1 MRADIRGD
9 QLTISDALRTHIE
22 RRLHFALS
30 RFGARIPHVAVRLE
44 EINGPR
50 GGVDKRCRIVVAL
63 AGAGHV
69 DVEVLDSECTS
80 AVDRAADRI
89 HRVVAR
95 EFDRQHG
102 GSDSHAR
109 STRIP
114 AAMFFRRQRRADIVN
129 TFSQGGLL
137 S

>member
-1 MRADIRGD
+1 MRTDIRGYH
-9 QLTISDALRTHIE
+9 LTISEALRTHIE

-30 RFGARIPHVAVRLE
+30 RFGARILHVAVRLE
-44 EINGPR
+44 DMNGPR

-69 DVEVLDSECTS
+69 QVEVLDSECTN
-80 AVDRAADRI
+80 AVDRAADRMQG
-89 HRVVAR
+89 VVAR
-95 EFDRQHG
+95 ELDRQYG

-114 AAMFFRRQRRADIVN
+114 GSMLFRRHSRADITN
-129 TFSQGGLL
+129 IFS
-137 S
+137 